1 MPLGGISMQH
11 CVYSAD
17 INHAYVVDAIQASF
31 DNMQVCGY
39 VEHVVIELGW
49 YTLYMH
55 AGNSFSG

>member
-1 MPLGGISMQH
+1 MQH